1 MRSLAFVVVAVTCTA
16 GARAQGRSN
25 PPPLPPVQAIGAW
38 TPVPELPG
46 MGRPVDTAAVALRR
60 RALAA
65 RIGRGV
71 ALIPAAH
78 ERDVERDYVQ
88 DNDFRQTNTFFY
100 LTELETQDAW
110 LLIVAGGEAATTVL
124 FLPPRTPSQERW
136 TGLRLGP
143 DSTAARLSGIG
154 RVLPTDS
161 LDRMLAALFR
171 ASGPIY
177 APLDVTTRDEPR
189 LKEMVFSG
197 RDVRNL
203 RPLVDSMRLVKDG
216 DEIARMRKAIDISAA
231 GHVAAMQ
238 AARPGVWEYELEAA
252 LEAAFRRNGADRL
265 GYPSIVGSGPNSTT
279 LHYDVNR
286 RQTRDGDLVVVD
298 AGAEWGQY
306 TADVTRT
313 FPVNGK
319 RAGHVGRV
327 LSPLGPRIHDD
338 QVAVSCL
345 APVHVVVQ
353 RGAVRAAPH
362 DRRIAEAVRAVAAE
376 GGLQGGLELVLPHA
390 GARRLHRGDMSR
402 RPDVDR
408 LAHPR
413 NLIGILEEP
422 HRVDQRAEVA
432 DVAPGEHQLLE
443 ARFVPRGDVERHV
456 DGPGRAEQ
464 RRRKHPVERVGGE
477 HAADAGEPRRRAVGP
492 EPETGPALLRGGTR
506 RQEEHRRR
514 RLAARH
520 DPQPR
525 SLGLELRQVEEG
537 IGLTEIVVLDV
548 VTLEVPL
555 VRRGNES

>member
-1 MRSLAFVVVAVTCTA
+1 
-16 GARAQGRSN
+16 
-25 PPPLPPVQAIGAW
+25 
-38 TPVPELPG
+38 

-189 LKEMVFSG
+189 LKELVFSG

-238 AARPGVWEYELEAA
+238 AARPGVWEYELEAV

-319 RAGHVGRV
+319 FTPRQRAIYDLV
-327 LSPLGPRIHDD
+327 LATQQTAFDSTRPGAT
-338 QVAVSCL
+338 VAQL
-345 APVHVVVQ
+345 N
-353 RGAVRAAPH
+353 
-362 DRRIAEAVRAVAAE
+362 RIAREYLRAHSGTLCGAQSCDGYFIHGLGHWLGMDVHDVGDYGTPLKPGMVLTLEPGIYLPAESLGVRIEDDVLVTATGAE
-376 GGLQGGLELVLPHA
+376 WLSAKAPKTTVEIE
-390 GARRLHRGDMSR
+390 RLMSR
-402 RPDVDR
+402 PSRP
-408 LAHPR
+408 
-413 NLIGILEEP
+413 
-422 HRVDQRAEVA
+422 
-432 DVAPGEHQLLE
+432 
-443 ARFVPRGDVERHV
+443 
-456 DGPGRAEQ
+456 
-464 RRRKHPVERVGGE
+464 
-477 HAADAGEPRRRAVGP
+477 
-492 EPETGPALLRGGTR
+492 
-506 RQEEHRRR
+506 
-514 RLAARH
+514 
-520 DPQPR
+520 
-525 SLGLELRQVEEG
+525 
-537 IGLTEIVVLDV
+537 
-548 VTLEVPL
+548 
-555 VRRGNES
+555 

>member
-1 MRSLAFVVVAVTCTA
+1 
-16 GARAQGRSN
+16 
-25 PPPLPPVQAIGAW
+25 
-38 TPVPELPG
+38 

-189 LKEMVFSG
+189 LKELVFSG

-238 AARPGVWEYELEAA
+238 AARPGVWEYELEAV

-319 RAGHVGRV
+319 FTPRQKAIYDLV
-327 LSPLGPRIHDD
+327 LATQQTAFDSTRPGAT
-338 QVAVSCL
+338 VAQL
-345 APVHVVVQ
+345 N
-353 RGAVRAAPH
+353 
-362 DRRIAEAVRAVAAE
+362 RIAREYLRTHSGTLCGAQSCDGYFIHGLGHWLGMDVHDVGDYATPLKPGIYLPAESLGVRIEDDVLVTAMGAE
-376 GGLQGGLELVLPHA
+376 WLSAKAPKTTVEIE
-390 GARRLHRGDMSR
+390 RLMSR
-402 RPDVDR
+402 PSRP
-408 LAHPR
+408 
-413 NLIGILEEP
+413 
-422 HRVDQRAEVA
+422 
-432 DVAPGEHQLLE
+432 
-443 ARFVPRGDVERHV
+443 
-456 DGPGRAEQ
+456 
-464 RRRKHPVERVGGE
+464 
-477 HAADAGEPRRRAVGP
+477 
-492 EPETGPALLRGGTR
+492 
-506 RQEEHRRR
+506 
-514 RLAARH
+514 
-520 DPQPR
+520 
-525 SLGLELRQVEEG
+525 
-537 IGLTEIVVLDV
+537 
-548 VTLEVPL
+548 
-555 VRRGNES
+555 